1 MHNKLLSYRLLYIFS
16 AGLLFTFGCSKKD
29 LELAQ
34 SAGISSV
41 QQATQADATVR
52 LRTKNY
58 IIIASGN

>member
-1 MHNKLLSYRLLYIFS
+1 MHNNLLTDKLLPIFS

-29 LELAQ
+29 LEPAQ